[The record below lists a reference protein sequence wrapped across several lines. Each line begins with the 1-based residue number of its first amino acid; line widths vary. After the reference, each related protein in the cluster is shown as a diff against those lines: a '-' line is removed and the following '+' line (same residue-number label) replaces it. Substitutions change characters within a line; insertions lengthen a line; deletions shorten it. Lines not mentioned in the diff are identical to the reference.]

1 MNTPP
6 DTKQDTKQDA
16 TQETMAVDASTKRR
30 PLLVGIIGVFL
41 LLGAAWFV
49 YWLLV
54 LSKRETTDDA
64 YVGGDQVGVS
74 AQTGGTVIEVL
85 AEDTQHVQSG
95 QLLVRL
101 DRADNDV
108 ALQRAAGELSQSVRL
123 FRQQQAQAASA
134 DSLAASR
141 RQELAQAEEQLARR
155 KPLLEARAISAEE
168 LQQSAT
174 AAQVARSA
182 LDSAERQAGAVHA
195 MVEGLTPATSPTV
208 QQARAAFVQ
217 AWLAARRTEVR
228 APIAG
233 VVARRAAQVG
243 QRVAPGQ
250 ALLSIV
256 PLEDV
261 WIDANFKESQ
271 LGSLRIGQPV
281 SVEADVYGGKV
292 EYNGRVAGLS
302 AGTGAAFA
310 LLPAQNASGNWIKV
324 VQRVPLRIELDPKQ
338 LASHPLRIGLSMHVS
353 VDTHDRSGS
362 LVSPEAPA
370 KPASSTGIYAEDFA
384 AAQRAAEAVVRG
396 EAVPQP

>member
-1 MNTPP
+1 MNTPE
-6 DTKQDTKQDA
+6 
-16 TQETMAVDASTKRR
+16 ETIAANGNGKRR
-30 PLLVGIIGVFL
+30 AL
-41 LLGAAWFV
+41 LLGIVGVFAVLGAVWFL

-85 AEDTQHVQSG
+85 AEDTQHVNAN
-95 QLLVRL
+95 QLLARL

-108 ALQRAAGELSQSVRL
+108 ALQRATGELSQAVRL
-123 FRQQQAQAASA
+123 YRQQQAQAASA
-134 DSLAASR
+134 DSQAASR

-174 AAQVARSA
+174 AAQVAHSA
-182 LDSAERQAGAVHA
+182 VDVSERQAAAFHA
-195 MVEGLTPATSPTV
+195 MVDGLTLTTSPTV
-208 QQARAAFVQ
+208 QQARAAYVQ

-233 VVARRAAQVG
+233 VVARRAVQVG

-250 ALLSIV
+250 SLLSIV
-256 PLEDV
+256 PLEGV

-292 EYNGRVAGLS
+292 EYRGHVAGLS
-302 AGTGAAFA
+302 AGTGSAFA

-324 VQRVPLRIELDPKQ
+324 VQRVPLRIELDPKE

-353 VDTHDRSGS
+353 VDTHDRNGS
-362 LVSPEAPA
+362 LLSPEAPA
-370 KPASSTGIYAEDFA
+370 TPASSTGIYAEDYA

>member
-1 MNTPP
+1 MNTPAE
-6 DTKQDTKQDA
+6 A
-16 TQETMAVDASTKRR
+16 TQETTATNGNAKRR
-30 PLLVGIIGVFL
+30 SLLLAIVGLFAV
-41 LLGAAWFV
+41 LGAAWFLF
-49 YWLLV
+49 WLLV

-85 AEDTQHVQSG
+85 AEDTQHVKSG

-134 DSLAASR
+134 DSQAASR
-141 RQELAQAEEQLARR
+141 RQELVQAEDQLARR

-174 AAQVARSA
+174 SAQVARSA
-182 LDSAERQAGAVHA
+182 LEVAERQAGAVHA
-195 MVEGLTPATSPTV
+195 LVDGLTLASSPTV

-217 AWLAARRTEVR
+217 AWLATHRTEVR
-228 APIAG
+228 APVAG

-243 QRVAPGQ
+243 QRISAGQ
-250 ALLSIV
+250 ALLSII
-256 PLEDV
+256 PLENV

-271 LGSLRIGQPV
+271 LGNLRIGQPV
-281 SVEADVYGGKV
+281 AIEADVYGSKV
-292 EYNGRVAGLS
+292 EYHGRVAGLA

-324 VQRVPLRIELDPKQ
+324 VQRVPLRIELEPEE
-338 LASHPLRIGLSMHVS
+338 LASHPLRIGLSTHVS

-362 LVSPEAPA
+362 LLSPDAPA
-370 KPASSTGIYAEDFA
+370 APSSSTGIYAEDFA
-384 AAQRAAEAVVRG
+384 AAQRAADAVVHG
-396 EAVPQP
+396 EAMPQP